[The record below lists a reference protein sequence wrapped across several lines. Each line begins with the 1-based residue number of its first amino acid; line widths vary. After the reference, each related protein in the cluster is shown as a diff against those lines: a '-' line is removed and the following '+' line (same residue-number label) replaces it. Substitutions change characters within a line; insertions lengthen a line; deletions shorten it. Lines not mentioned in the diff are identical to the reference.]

1 MGPFLVSEE
10 FGELLLHRP
19 LRPVGLVDVLCEA
32 VFVAVFVPL
41 LHLHGSLRPV
51 MPIALVVNWS
61 VGADPA
67 PCIIKSFKGGSYWLS
82 PSVVAE

>member
-10 FGELLLHRP
+10 FGELLLCRP
-19 LRPVGLVDVLCEA
+19 LRPVGLVDVLCDA

-41 LHLHGSLRPV
+41 FVPVRPV
-51 MPIALVVNWS
+51 TPIAMVANWS

-67 PCIIKSFKGGSYWLS
+67 PCIIESFTGGLYWLS
-82 PSVVAE
+82 PSVIAE